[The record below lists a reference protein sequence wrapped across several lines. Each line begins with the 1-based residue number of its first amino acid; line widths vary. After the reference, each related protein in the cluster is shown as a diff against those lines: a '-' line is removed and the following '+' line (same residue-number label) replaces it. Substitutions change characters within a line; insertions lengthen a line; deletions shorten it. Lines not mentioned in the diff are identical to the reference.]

1 MVGPAIGRTTSRMG
15 RRRSLEGQK
24 GYTRQPVQRI
34 LHVPT
39 VYLLE
44 LRKAVLYICIP
55 TYNEAPTIGV
65 LLWRIRAVFQEY
77 SKEYEI
83 LVYNDASTDST
94 TETLEPYREVLPLSV
109 IKGDARVGYAAAVEA
124 CFRQVIRRTRY
135 PRRDA
140 MIVMQGDFTDL
151 PEQIPELVRRF
162 EGGADVVVADR
173 TGSAGLPK
181 PVRRLRQ
188 LSSVL
193 TKRFTGLT
201 GVGDPFCGFRL
212 YRVSVIKDLLAARGA
227 AGLAATAGLGANLQL
242 LLSAAPFARRIES
255 VPLPASYDIRVR
267 ESRVRPVGDA
277 VDLYKFALRNWN
289 APVPVTPARAAR

>member
-1 MVGPAIGRTTSRMG
+1 MELQVTKRVYEADGPAYLVPTSVY
-15 RRRSLEGQK
+15 SLE
-24 GYTRQPVQRI
+24 
-34 LHVPT
+34 
-39 VYLLE
+39 LL
-44 LRKAVLYICIP
+44 RTVLYICIP

-77 SKEYEI
+77 PKEYEI
-83 LVYNDASTDST
+83 LVYDDASTDST
-94 TETLEPYREVLPLSV
+94 AATLEPYKEVLPLSV
-109 IKGDARVGYAAAVEA
+109 IKGDARAGYGHAVEA
-124 CFRQVIRRTRY
+124 CFRQVVRRTRY

-140 MIVMQGDFTDL
+140 MIVMQADFTDL

-173 TGSAGLPK
+173 SGSAGLPK

-193 TKRFTGLT
+193 TRRFTGLT

-212 YRVSVIKDLLAARGA
+212 YRVSVIKDLLAARGN
-227 AGLAATAGLGANLQL
+227 AGLAPAAGLGANLQL
-242 LLSAAPFARRIES
+242 LLSVARHARRVES
-255 VPLPASYDIRVR
+255 VPLPVSYDIRVR

-277 VDLYKFALRNWN
+277 MDLYKFALRNWK
-289 APVPVTPARAAR
+289 APVPATPARAAR